1 MDSCVSTAI
10 ARERHGAS
18 GIALLHAGYGQL
30 TQGRERRAFEE
41 IANFYGVRERL
52 VVQLDHFRAIG
63 GSALPYK
70 SLSGPG
76 NELGGPRPPGSAVPA
91 TYVPLRNAHFPSPAT
106 RCARPIG

>member
-52 VVQLDHFRAIG
+52 VVPLDHFRAIG
-63 GSALPYK
+63 GSPTPYK
-70 SLSGPG
+70 SISPPQNQFGA
-76 NELGGPRPPGSAVPA
+76 PRPPRHRIPA
-91 TYVPLRNAHFPSPAT
+91 PSFPLRNPHFLSL
-106 RCARPIG
+106 